1 MDDAM
6 WTVSVLAFLFL
17 LAVEVIY
24 YGFGSAIQNLNLNQ
38 LKEEAE
44 EKGGKKSRQIL
55 QLAENPE
62 KKAEL
67 PHYHAVPDL
76 PEKYRRKRAAVNDKT
91 GRKLKNDN

>member
-62 KKAEL
+62 KYINTVQLLVTCIQLVMLQDLLL
-67 PHYHAVPDL
+67 PYVGCL
-76 PEKYRRKRAAVNDKT
+76 I
-91 GRKLKNDN
+91 L